1 MIRVLT
7 FVFCLMLAG
16 PVLAQEEVV
25 QNDEVIAQRTMEISK
40 TLRCMVCQGQSV
52 ADSDATLA
60 QDIRRLVEI
69 RVRAGD
75 SDDEVRAYF
84 RENYGDYILMDP
96 PFQWLTV
103 ALWLGPLVLVLLGG
117 SWFVMS
123 VRRRASDGA
132 PMEDDQELSTEEQA
146 RLKSLMGED
155 GAAK

>member
-7 FVFCLMLAG
+7 FVLCLMLAV
-16 PVLAQEEVV
+16 PVFAQDDALESEEA
-25 QNDEVIAQRTMEISK
+25 IAQRTMEISK

-84 RENYGDYILMDP
+84 RTNYGDYILMEP
-96 PFQWLTV
+96 PFQWTTL
-103 ALWLGPLVLVLLGG
+103 ALWLGPLVLVLMGG
-117 SWFVMS
+117 SWFVLNI
-123 VRRRASDGA
+123 RRQGATDG
-132 PMEDDQELSTEEQA
+132 PVGDDQELSEEERA
-146 RLKSLMGED
+146 RLASLMGED
-155 GAAK
+155 GTTK